1 MTTPATKDRVAGR
14 IGAAALLILALAFGL
29 GGATIDYAFASDPLG
44 PRVFPVALAGGLAVL
59 ALFYWRGPG
68 EAEAFPRGTHLMRIL
83 AVPALVL
90 LSVLLLEPAGF
101 TVSIFVLTAGVAWI
115 FGASARASVIG
126 GIGHALL
133 WWAVFVK
140 LLAVYLPPGWLFD

>member
-1 MTTPATKDRVAGR
+1 MTTPATKNGAAGR

-44 PRVFPVALAGGLAVL
+44 PRVFPVALAGALAVL
-59 ALFYWRGPG
+59 ALLYWRRPG
-68 EAEAFPRGTHLMRIL
+68 GAEEFPHGALLLRIL
-83 AVPALVL
+83 AVPGLAL

-101 TVSIFVLTAGVAWI
+101 AASIFVLTAGVAWI
-115 FGASARASVIG
+115 FGASARDSLIG

-133 WWAVFVK
+133 WWVVFVK
-140 LLAVYLPPGWLFD
+140 LLAVYLPPGWLFA